1 MELFTALIAVFV
13 FIIFVLIIAAV
24 VRYAVDS
31 SKTSRKLDLLMK
43 EVRNLRAEVRGLQ
56 HTKGQDS
63 QHIIDEKV

>member
-1 MELFTALIAVFV
+1 MELFTALIAAFV
-13 FIIFVLIIAAV
+13 CIISVLIVAAV

>member
-1 MELFTALIAVFV
+1 MELFTAFITVFV
-13 FIIFVLIIAAV
+13 CIIVVLIVAAV

-43 EVRNLRAEVRGLQ
+43 EVRDLRAEVRQLQ
-56 HTKGQDS
+56 YTKGQDS

>member
-1 MELFTALIAVFV
+1 MELFTAIIAVFV
-13 FIIFVLIIAAV
+13 CIIVVLIVAAI

-43 EVRNLRAEVRGLQ
+43 EVCDLRAEVRRLQ
-56 HTKGQDS
+56 YTKGQDS